1 MASVRNILVKLVEK
15 YYVKGAAGSGNV
27 CAVGVFVTAMDSW
40 MCQQPT
46 WTTTKNLC
54 QSIYTPE
61 KTTLP
66 NNFQTMNIS
75 KLPDAGCESEK
86 KMSDNNQEH

>member
-1 MASVRNILVKLVEK
+1 MDCVRNTLVKLVEK

-46 WTTTKNLC
+46 WTTTKNFG
-54 QSIYTPE
+54 QTIYTPP
-61 KTTLP
+61 KTTL
-66 NNFQTMNIS
+66 TS
-75 KLPDAGCESEK
+75 K
-86 KMSDNNQEH
+86 